1 MILYPAIDM
10 LDGQAVRLRQ
20 GKRDDVTVYGDPVEM
35 SAKWR
40 AQGAEWLHLVDLNA
54 AFDGSTPHMAL
65 IREVVAAFD
74 GKVELG
80 GGLRAMEDIEKRVE
94 AGVKRCIIGTAAAEN
109 PGLVREACRAFPGC
123 IAVGIDAKNGLVATR
138 GWVETSTLTA
148 VELAQRMQDLGV
160 TTIIYTDVSRDGM
173 MQGPNLNATRN
184 LIQATTRRK
193 GFRNLTMDV
202 IGSGG
207 VSSINDLI
215 GLREIGCAGAILG
228 RAMYEGAF
236 TVAQALYEVSLPNPP
251 IEATVTEV

>member
-10 LDGQAVRLRQ
+10 LDGKAVRLRQ

-40 AQGAEWLHLVDLNA
+40 KKGAEWLHLVDLTA
-54 AFDGSTPHMAL
+54 AFEGKTAHLPL

-74 GKVELG
+74 GQVELG
-80 GGLRAMEDIEKRVE
+80 GGLRTMQDIELRVN
-94 AGVKRCIIGTAAAEN
+94 AGVKRCIIGTAASEN
-109 PGLVREACRAFPGC
+109 PELVREACRAFPGC

-148 VELAQRMQDLGV
+148 VELALRMRDMGV
-160 TTIIYTDVSRDGM
+160 KDVIYTDVSRDGM
-173 MQGPNLNATRN
+173 MQGPNVDATRR
-184 LIQATTRRK
+184 LIEQT
-193 GFRNLTMDV
+193 GMDI

-207 VSSINDLI
+207 VSCLNDL
-215 GLREIGCAGAILG
+215 GNLKAAGCAGAILG

-236 TVAQALYEVSLPNPP
+236 TLEEALTYNK
-251 IEATVTEV
+251 EA

>member
-10 LDGQAVRLRQ
+10 LDGKAVRLRQ

-40 AQGAEWLHLVDLNA
+40 AKGAEWLHLVDLTA
-54 AFDGSTPHMAL
+54 AFEGKTAHLPL
-65 IREVVAAFD
+65 IREVVEAFD
-74 GKVELG
+74 GQVELG
-80 GGLRAMEDIEKRVE
+80 GGLRTMQDIELRVK

-109 PGLVREACRAFPGC
+109 PELVRQAARAFPGC

-148 VELAQRMQDLGV
+148 VELALRMRDMGV
-160 TTIIYTDVSRDGM
+160 KDVIYTDVSRDGM
-173 MQGPNLNATRN
+173 MQGPNVEATRR
-184 LIQATTRRK
+184 LIEQT
-193 GFRNLTMDV
+193 GMDI

-207 VSSINDLI
+207 VSCLNDL
-215 GLREIGCAGAILG
+215 GNLKAAGCAGAILG

-236 TVAQALYEVSLPNPP
+236 TVE
-251 IEATVTEV
+251 EAIRAMEE

>member
-10 LDGQAVRLRQ
+10 LDGKAVRLRQ

-35 SAKWR
+35 SSKWR
-40 AQGAEWLHLVDLNA
+40 EKGAEWLHLVDLTA
-54 AFDGSTPHMAL
+54 AFEGKTAHLPL

-74 GKVELG
+74 GQVELG
-80 GGLRAMEDIEKRVE
+80 GGLRTMQDIELRVK

-109 PGLVREACRAFPGC
+109 PELVRQAAREFPGC

-148 VELAQRMQDLGV
+148 VELALRMRDMGV
-160 TTIIYTDVSRDGM
+160 KDVIYTDVSRDGM
-173 MQGPNLNATRN
+173 MQGPNVEATRR
-184 LIQATTRRK
+184 LIEQT
-193 GFRNLTMDV
+193 GMDI

-207 VSSINDLI
+207 VSCLTDL
-215 GLREIGCAGAILG
+215 GNLKAAGCAGAILG

-236 TVAQALYEVSLPNPP
+236 TLEEALAYNKES
-251 IEATVTEV
+251 

>member
-10 LDGQAVRLRQ
+10 LDGKAVRLRQ

-40 AQGAEWLHLVDLNA
+40 SKGAQWLHLVDLTA
-54 AFDGSTPHMAL
+54 AFEGKTAHLPL

-74 GKVELG
+74 GQVELG
-80 GGLRAMEDIEKRVE
+80 GGLRTMQDIELRVK

-109 PGLVREACRAFPGC
+109 PELVRQACREFPGC

-138 GWVETSTLTA
+138 GWVETSALTA
-148 VELAQRMQDLGV
+148 VELALRMRDMGV
-160 TTIIYTDVSRDGM
+160 KDIIYTDVSRDGM
-173 MQGPNLNATRN
+173 MQGPNVEATRR
-184 LIQATTRRK
+184 LIEAT
-193 GFRNLTMDV
+193 GMDI

-207 VSSINDLI
+207 VSCLEDLRN
-215 GLREIGCAGAILG
+215 LRDAGCAGAILG

-236 TVAQALYEVSLPNPP
+236 TVE
-251 IEATVTEV
+251 EAIKAMEE

>member
-10 LDGQAVRLRQ
+10 LDSKAVRLRQ
-20 GKRDDVTVYGDPVEM
+20 GKRDDVTIFGDPVEM

-40 AQGAEWLHLVDLNA
+40 SKGAQWLHLVDLNA
-54 AFDGSTPHMAL
+54 AFDGATPHMEL

-74 GKVELG
+74 GQVELG
-80 GGLRAMEDIEKRVE
+80 GGLRTMKDIEMRVE

-109 PGLVREACRAFPGC
+109 PELVREACRAFPGC

-148 VELAQRMQDLGV
+148 VELALRMRDMGV
-160 TTIIYTDVSRDGM
+160 KDVIYTDVSRDGM
-173 MQGPNLNATRN
+173 MQGPNVEATRR
-184 LIQATTRRK
+184 LIEQT
-193 GFRNLTMDV
+193 GMDV

-207 VSSINDLI
+207 VSCLDDL
-215 GLREIGCAGAILG
+215 GNLKAAGCAGAILG

-236 TVAQALYEVSLPNPP
+236 TLEEALQYNK
-251 IEATVTEV
+251 EA

>member
-10 LDGQAVRLRQ
+10 LDGKAVRLRQ
-20 GKRDDVTVYGDPVEM
+20 GKRDDVTIYGDPVEM

-40 AQGAEWLHLVDLNA
+40 MKGAEWLHLVDLTA
-54 AFDGSTPHMAL
+54 AFEGKTAHLPL

-74 GKVELG
+74 GQVELG
-80 GGLRAMEDIEKRVE
+80 GGLRTMKDIELRVN

-109 PGLVREACRAFPGC
+109 PELVREACREFPGC

-148 VELAQRMQDLGV
+148 VELALRMRDMGV
-160 TTIIYTDVSRDGM
+160 RDIIYTDVSRDGM
-173 MQGPNLNATRN
+173 MQGPNVEATRR
-184 LIQATTRRK
+184 LITAT
-193 GFRNLTMDV
+193 GMDI

-207 VSSINDLI
+207 VSCLDDLRN
-215 GLREIGCAGAILG
+215 LRDAGCAGAILG

-236 TVAQALYEVSLPNPP
+236 TVEEALAAVKE
-251 IEATVTEV
+251 

>member
-10 LDGQAVRLRQ
+10 LDGKAVRLRQ

-40 AQGAEWLHLVDLNA
+40 AKGAEWLHLVDLTA
-54 AFDGSTPHMAL
+54 AFEGKTAHLPL

-74 GKVELG
+74 GQVELG
-80 GGLRAMEDIEKRVE
+80 GGLRTMQDIELRVN

-109 PGLVREACRAFPGC
+109 PELVRQAARAFPGC

-148 VELAQRMQDLGV
+148 VELALRMRDMGV
-160 TTIIYTDVSRDGM
+160 KDVIYTDVSRDGM
-173 MQGPNLNATRN
+173 MQGPNVEATRR
-184 LIQATTRRK
+184 LIEHT
-193 GFRNLTMDV
+193 GMDI

-207 VSSINDLI
+207 VSCLTDL
-215 GLREIGCAGAILG
+215 GNLKAAGCAGAILG

-236 TVAQALYEVSLPNPP
+236 TLEEALAYNK
-251 IEATVTEV
+251 EA